1 MNVIYKII
9 FILGVL
15 FVCSC
20 KQDGEQSTE
29 VIKQDGEQPKQDIS
43 GDFTEA
49 YIVLLNSYNRFK
61 SLINGPK
68 GFSNSFFDDMKRLFN
83 ADVEQYAQNDFYAS
97 LGFDAVAIDNLK
109 HIITTFNLNKYY
121 YDTEVGNSFV
131 HRLRQFIL
139 KLIVLINNL
148 LQKNDNIGVLKDSN
162 NMEGLKEL
170 ASMLDDVCVKW
181 GMFVGQVKNAI
192 NEASNLTVKNA
203 VINKLEIVSRL
214 EIDNPNQI
222 CVDAQGIKNE
232 LCDLKHEL
240 LQLFISIKDKVLEL
254 VKDVGKE

>member
-20 KQDGEQSTE
+20 KQDGE
-29 VIKQDGEQPKQDIS
+29 QDIS

-68 GFSNSFFDDMKRLFN
+68 GFSNSFFDDIKRLFN
-83 ADVEQYAQNDFYAS
+83 AYVEEYAQNDFYAS

-109 HIITTFNLNKYY
+109 RIITTFNLNRYY
-121 YDTEVGNSFV
+121 YNTEVGNSFV
-131 HRLRQFIL
+131 HRLRQFSL
-139 KLIVLINNL
+139 KLIVPINNL

-170 ASMLDDVCVKW
+170 ALMLDDVCVKW

-203 VINKLEIVSRL
+203 VINKLEILDNL
-214 EIDNPNQI
+214 EIENPNQQ
-222 CVDAQGIKNE
+222 CVDVQGINNK

-254 VKDVGKE
+254 VKNVGKE